1 MFCQPHLPESCFPSS
16 SPYLWF
22 QKEFPNE
29 TGPIANT
36 AILSNLH
43 VCDWSLSCCHLQ
55 TSGPCIPKLINMM
68 ESPTL
73 LSIWEGSSPFG
84 DTRNGDPIVTFALSH
99 YPWGNSC
106 LFLNSKWTGQP
117 YLDVNSNSYRLHYY
131 SIVSGLF
138 VSEGLKKNSV
148 HALPPEPLHH
158 APKMAVLT
166 VVDPGETI
174 FLLATVLCS

>member
-1 MFCQPHLPESCFPSS
+1 
-16 SPYLWF
+16 
-22 QKEFPNE
+22 
-29 TGPIANT
+29 
-36 AILSNLH
+36 
-43 VCDWSLSCCHLQ
+43 
-55 TSGPCIPKLINMM
+55 MM